1 VYLFISMPIN
11 LSRSHKLRL
20 FSFLVCFLSVGCT
33 LFSAPEDPAQES
45 KSIRLLSESQ
55 MNSMGESTFRE
66 IKAKTKIS
74 SNRLLKA
81 KIERIGRR
89 LATVSGKSYNWEFE
103 LFDEPKTV
111 NAFCLPGG
119 KIGVYTGII
128 PVAENEAGLAAVLGH
143 EIAHAIL
150 GHGNERVS
158 RGLITSIG
166 LAAFEA
172 ALGDSRHRNVI
183 IAGLGI
189 GAQFGIELPFSRS
202 HESAADRVG
211 TLYMARAGYD
221 PRQAST
227 LWVRMAKSSGQG
239 PEFMSTHPDPLRRSR
254 DLDSQME
261 EFNKEYQNSEKQLA
275 GSL

>member
-1 VYLFISMPIN
+1 MKFFGVIACLFCSA
-11 LSRSHKLRL
+11 
-20 FSFLVCFLSVGCT
+20 CT
-33 LFSAPEDPAQES
+33 LFSAPDTDGEEA

-55 MNSMGESTFRE
+55 MNSMGESSFRE
-66 IKAKTKIS
+66 IKAKTKMS
-74 SNRLLKA
+74 HDRVMKS

-89 LATVSGKSYNWEFE
+89 LASVSGKSYNWEFE

-128 PVAENEAGLAAVLGH
+128 SVAENEAGLAAVLGH

-150 GHGNERVS
+150 GHGNERIS

-172 ALGDSRHRNVI
+172 ALGENRHRNLI

-211 TLYMARAGYD
+211 THYMARAGFN
-221 PRQAST
+221 PHEASA

-254 DLDSQME
+254 DLDSLMP
-261 EFNKEYQNSEKQLA
+261 EFADEYNKSEIQLPR
-275 GSL
+275 SL